1 VERKVFYTPTALAD
15 LSQIADWSWREHPD
29 TSNNFLQGLIA
40 HIELL
45 TQFPA
50 MGVPVKGK
58 PGLRQLLHSP
68 LRIYYRAQKPTGVIE
83 IVHIWHGSRRRP
95 TL

>member
-15 LSQIADWSWREHPD
+15 LTQIAEWSWREHPD
-29 TSNNFLQGLIA
+29 TSDDFLRGLIA

-45 TQFPA
+45 TEFPA

-58 PGLRQLLHSP
+58 PSVRQLLHSP
-68 LRIYYRAQKPTGVIE
+68 VRIYYRLHTRTGLIE
-83 IVHIWHGSRRRP
+83 IVHIWHGSRRHPR
-95 TL
+95 L